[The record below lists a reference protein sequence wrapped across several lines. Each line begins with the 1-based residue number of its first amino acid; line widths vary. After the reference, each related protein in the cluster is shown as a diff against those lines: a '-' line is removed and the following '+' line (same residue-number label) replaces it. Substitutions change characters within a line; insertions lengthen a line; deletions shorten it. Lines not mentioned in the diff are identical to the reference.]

1 MIERENMIEI
11 LKKAVSDPELRL
23 KQLALY
29 LGTNFFTEPTLEVIL
44 SKEEF
49 EKLKQEGVLIEVHG
63 YLLNKRW
70 LDEQK

>member
-11 LKKAVSDPELRL
+11 LKKVENPELRL
-23 KQLALY
+23 KQLAIFLN
-29 LGTNFFTEPTLEVIL
+29 TNFFTEPTIELIL

-49 EKLKQEGVLIEVHG
+49 EKLKQEGTLIKVGG

>member
-1 MIERENMIEI
+1 MLEKESMIEI
-11 LKKAVSDPELRL
+11 LKKIENPEVRL
-23 KQLALY
+23 VQLALH
-29 LGTNFFTEPTLEVIL
+29 LGTNFFTEPTIEAVF
-44 SKEEF
+44 SREEF